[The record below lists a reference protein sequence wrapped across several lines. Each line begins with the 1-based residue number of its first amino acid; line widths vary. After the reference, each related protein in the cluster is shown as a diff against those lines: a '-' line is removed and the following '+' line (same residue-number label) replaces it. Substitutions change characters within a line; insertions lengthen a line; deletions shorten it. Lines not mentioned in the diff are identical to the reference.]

1 VRATKATAF
10 VVIIG
15 LVFVLVEGL
24 SSTAIAVFQ
33 MLRQPSPSEASRYD
47 ESLGWVGIPSTYIP
61 DMYGPG
67 KYVRT
72 NARGFRND
80 NETEVAMPSGKLRII
95 CSGNSFTYGQGV
107 ANNRTW
113 CHRIS
118 ELNSRFE
125 TVNMGQ
131 IGYGVDQMFL
141 RYLRNGIVLEHSIH
155 IFAFVGGDLNRMAF
169 RSHHNNYGT
178 PVLKLDDGEL
188 VADNV
193 PVPRLRW
200 WVSRVVRKADLRSV
214 DFAQRVLARLFPAKA
229 DKSTLIEIVGPVASK
244 IFQTVHRLSD
254 EKNIVSVFVF
264 LPAEPDIGED
274 TAWRRWVVA
283 TMDTLELP
291 FIDITPAL
299 RGVQADRA
307 ASFLIRPSLPAAG
320 HYTEAGNEWVAEV
333 LYNHLMEISQIRTLL
348 AGSRS
353 SQLGNGQSRC
363 RMIPPRFSS
372 AFEVQSELQKIT
384 VMCRQLSPGFGEL
397 AAA

>member
-1 VRATKATAF
+1 MTF

-33 MLRQPSPSEASRYD
+33 VLWQASPSEASRYD
-47 ESLGWVGIPSTYIP
+47 ESLGWIGIPSTYIP

-80 NETEVAMPSGKLRII
+80 DETEVAMPRGKLRII

-155 IFAFVGGDLNRMAF
+155 VFAFVGGDLNRMAF
-169 RSHHNNYGT
+169 PSHHNRYGK
-178 PVLKLDDGEL
+178 PVLKLEEGEL
-188 VADNV
+188 VADNI
-193 PVPRLRW
+193 PVPHLRW
-200 WVSRVVRKADLRSV
+200 WLSRVVRKADLRSV
-214 DFAQRVLARLFPAKA
+214 DFGQRVIRRLFPAKA
-229 DKSTLIEIVGPVASK
+229 NRPTVIQMVGPVASMV
-244 IFQTVHRLSD
+244 FQTIHRLS
-254 EKNIVSVFVF
+254 EERNIVSVFVF

-274 TAWRRWVVA
+274 TAWHRWVVA
-283 TMDTLELP
+283 TMGTLELP

-299 RGVQADRA
+299 RSVRADQAR
-307 ASFLIRPSLPAAG
+307 SFFIHPSLPGAG

-333 LYNHLMEISQIRTLL
+333 LYNHLMEVSAIRALL
-348 AGSRS
+348 ARTKS
-353 SQLGNGQSRC
+353 SSLGN
-363 RMIPPRFSS
+363 
-372 AFEVQSELQKIT
+372 SE
-384 VMCRQLSPGFGEL
+384 
-397 AAA
+397 